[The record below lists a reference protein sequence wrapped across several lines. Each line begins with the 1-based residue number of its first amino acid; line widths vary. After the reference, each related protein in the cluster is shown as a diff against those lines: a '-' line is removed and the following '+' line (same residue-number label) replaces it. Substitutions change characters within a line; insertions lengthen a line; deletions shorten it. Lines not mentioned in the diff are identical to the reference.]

1 MKQGIEGATLKK
13 LRVAGKNLLAQALQ
27 DARLRTVRLLDRY
40 EAALGPALTVPLEP
54 TLNPPRWEFGHVSW
68 FTDWWLCRNPDR
80 ALGLD
85 ARPGALRLAARQAR
99 RGVDADALYDSSAIA
114 HDLRWELNLP
124 SVAETRADLTDSL
137 ADTLACLEQA
147 NEDDRGLYFFRL
159 ALFHEDMHAE
169 AAAYMAQNLGF
180 DPGYDLDD
188 GNGVDSEVG
197 SGVGKEG
204 SIGAIELAIAASEVQ
219 LGYTGPGFCFDNERG
234 LAMMQTPAF
243 QIDSRAL
250 SWGRYLPFIEAGGYA
265 EPRWWDEPG
274 WRWRCTGNHACPRYL
289 RRGVDTPWEILQFGR
304 WKPLDPST
312 TAVHLSAFEAQAW
325 CRWAERR
332 LPTEAEWVLAAQSS
346 ADFAWG
352 QVWEWTAT
360 EFRPFPGFTPHPY
373 RDYSEPWFDGRPV
386 LKGAC
391 SATRARMRDVHY
403 RNFSTP
409 DRNDIFAGFRSV
421 AL

>member
-1 MKQGIEGATLKK
+1 MRQGIGEATLGT
-13 LRVAGKNLLAQALQ
+13 LRVAGKKRLGQALQ
-27 DARLRTVRLLDRY
+27 DARLRTLRLLDHY
-40 EAALGPALTVPLEP
+40 EAALGPSLTVPLEP
-54 TLNPPRWEFGHVSW
+54 TLNPPRWEFGHVAW
-68 FTDWWLCRNPDR
+68 FTDWWLSRNPDR

-85 ARPGALRLAARQAR
+85 ANPDAFRFAARQAR
-99 RGVDADALYDSSAIA
+99 RGVDADSLYDSSAIA
-114 HDLRWELNLP
+114 HDQRWALRLP

-147 NEDDRGLYFFRL
+147 SDDDQGLYFFRL

-169 AAAYMAQNLGF
+169 AAAYMAQSLGF
-180 DPGYDLDD
+180 EPGYDFDE
-188 GNGVDSEVG
+188 GHEVDNEISKAVSVG
-197 SGVGKEG
+197 
-204 SIGAIELAIAASEVQ
+204 AAELAISESEVQ
-219 LGYTGPGFCFDNERG
+219 LGYAGPGFCFDNELG
-234 LAMMQTPAF
+234 LAVVRTPAF
-243 QIDSRAL
+243 RIDSRAL

-265 EPRWWDEPG
+265 DPRWWDEAG
-274 WRWRCTGNHACPRYL
+274 WRWRCLGSHAFPRYL
-289 RRGVDTPWEILQFGR
+289 RGGGGTPWEIQQYGH
-304 WKPLDPST
+304 WQPLDTSA

-325 CRWAERR
+325 CRWAGRR

-352 QVWEWTAT
+352 QVWEWTSS

-373 RDYSEPWFDGRPV
+373 RDYSQPWFDGRPV

-391 SATRARMRDVHY
+391 SATRSRMRDVQY

-409 DRNDIFAGFRSV
+409 DRSDVFAGFRSV

>member
-1 MKQGIEGATLKK
+1 MKRSIEGATRTK
-13 LRVAGKNLLAQALQ
+13 LRVAGKHLLGQALQ
-27 DARLRTVRLLDRY
+27 DARLRTVRLLDHY
-40 EAALGPALTVPLEP
+40 EAALGASMTVPLEP
-54 TLNPPRWEFGHVSW
+54 TLNPPRWEFGHVAW

-85 ARPGALRLAARQAR
+85 ANPGAFRFAARQAR

-114 HDLRWELNLP
+114 HDQRWALDLP
-124 SVAETRADLTDSL
+124 SAAETRADLTDSL

-147 NEDDRGLYFFRL
+147 NDDDRGLYFFRL

-169 AAAYMAQNLGF
+169 AAAYMAQSLGF
-180 DPGYDLDD
+180 EPGDD
-188 GNGVDSEVG
+188 VDENHEVDNEV
-197 SGVGKEG
+197 SKAV
-204 SIGAIELAIAASEVQ
+204 SIGATELAMAASEVQ
-219 LGYTGPGFCFDNERG
+219 LGHTGPGFCFDNELG
-234 LAMMQTPAF
+234 LKAMRTPAF

-265 EPRWWDEPG
+265 EPGWWDEPG
-274 WRWRCTGNHACPRYL
+274 WRWRCTGNHALPRYL
-289 RRGVDTPWEILQFGR
+289 RQGIGTPWEILQFGR
-304 WKPLDPST
+304 WQPLDPSA
-312 TAVHLSAFEAQAW
+312 TAVHLNAFEAQAW
-325 CRWAERR
+325 CRWAGRR

-346 ADFAWG
+346 TNFTWG
-352 QVWEWTAT
+352 QAWEWTAS

-373 RDYSEPWFDGRPV
+373 RDYSQPWFDGRPV

-391 SATRARMRDVHY
+391 SATRARMRDVQY

>member
-1 MKQGIEGATLKK
+1 MKQGIEGATLNK

-188 GNGVDSEVG
+188 GNGVDSGVG

-204 SIGAIELAIAASEVQ
+204 SSGAIELAIAASEVQ
-219 LGYTGPGFCFDNERG
+219 LGYTGPGFCFDNELG
-234 LAMMQTPAF
+234 LAMWQTPAF

-421 AL
+421 AV

>member
-1 MKQGIEGATLKK
+1 MKRGIEGDAHNN
-13 LRVAGKNLLAQALQ
+13 LRVAGKKRLGQALQ
-27 DARLRTVRLLDRY
+27 DARSRTVRLLDHY
-40 EAALGPALTVPLEP
+40 EAALGPSMTVPLEP
-54 TLNPPRWEFGHVSW
+54 TLNPPRWEFGHVAW

-80 ALGLD
+80 ALGLE
-85 ARPGALRLAARQAR
+85 ANPGARRVSARQTR
-99 RGVDADALYDSSAIA
+99 RGIDADALYDSSAIP
-114 HDLRWELNLP
+114 HDLRWELDLP
-124 SVAETRADLTDSL
+124 SAAETRDDLTDSL

-147 NEDDRGLYFFRL
+147 NDDDRGLYFFRL

-169 AAAYMAQNLGF
+169 AAVYMAQNLGF

-188 GNGVDSEVG
+188 GNGVG
-197 SGVGKEG
+197 GGVGKED
-204 SIGAIELAIAASEVQ
+204 SMAAAELTIAPSEIQ
-219 LGYTGPGFCFDNERG
+219 LGSPGPGFCFDNELG
-234 LAMMQTPAF
+234 LATLQTPAF
-243 QIDSRAL
+243 QIDARAL

-265 EPRWWDEPG
+265 EPRWWDEAG
-274 WRWRCTGNHACPRYL
+274 WRWRCTGNRACPRYL

-304 WKPLDPST
+304 WQPLDPST

-332 LPTEAEWVLAAQSS
+332 LPTEAEWVSAAKSS
-346 ADFAWG
+346 ATFEWG

-373 RDYSEPWFDGRPV
+373 LDYSEPWFDGRPV

-391 SATRARMRDVHY
+391 KATRARMRDVQY

-409 DRNDIFAGFRSV
+409 DRHDIFAGFRSV